1 MKEEIGRLID
11 RLKALNEEQTKVTEK
26 LKELRETISCE
37 DQPTPNTRTAKP
49 SSALISPKA
58 KSRFG
63 PNYRT
68 DISGT
73 EYTDETCPNKF
84 RFGHS
89 YYTDISGTAYND
101 ENFPREDDIVR
112 IINPNRN
119 QAKLGRIIGFCK
131 DGGIKIDTHQDK
143 TIIRAMKNVVLIDR
157 EDEASSYY

>member
-1 MKEEIGRLID
+1 MSNTNAEMKEEIGRLID

-49 SSALISPKA
+49 SSALISPMA
-58 KSRFG
+58 
-63 PNYRT
+63 
-68 DISGT
+68 
-73 EYTDETCPNKF
+73 KF
-84 RFGHS
+84 RFGHN
-89 YYTDISGTAYND
+89 YYTDISGTAYDD
-101 ENFPREDDIVR
+101 ETFPREDDIVR

-131 DGGIKIDTHQDK
+131 DGGIKIDTHQEK

-157 EDEASSYY
+157 EDDASSYY